1 MELRDLLILA
11 NERRASDIHL
21 TFDSPPILRI
31 DGKLTLTN
39 FDPLTKDQLKRLI
52 YGILSDRQ
60 KEKFETEKELDFSL
74 ALSGMDRYRVNVH
87 IQRGSVEAA
96 FRRIPLF
103 IPNMEELGLPPVM
116 ADLARKKNGLVLVT
130 GPTGTGKTTTL
141 ASMINLINEERETLI
156 IMIEDPIEYMHFNKK
171 SIIKQREVF
180 ADTLSFSEALKRS
193 LRQDPDIIV
202 VGEMRDLE
210 TISTALTAAETGHL
224 VLATL
229 HTPDAPQTVQR
240 IIDVFPPHQQTQVK
254 LQLAAALQGVV
265 SQNLMPRADGQGR
278 ILATEVMIATPAV
291 RNLIREQAV
300 EQIPTSI
307 QTGSAYGMHSM
318 DKSLQLLCKEG
329 IVSYE
334 DALAYVKNIDEFR
347 QMLNIKN
354 K

>member
-1 MELRDLLILA
+1 MELRDLLIMA

-31 DGKLTLTN
+31 DGKLTMTD
-39 FDPLTKDQLKRLI
+39 FEPLTKDQLKRLI
-52 YGILSDRQ
+52 YGTLTDRQ
-60 KEKFETEKELDFSL
+60 KEKFEIEKELDFSL
-74 ALSGMDRYRVNVH
+74 SLSGMDRYRVNVH

-103 IPNMEELGLPPVM
+103 IPAMEELGLPPIM
-116 ADLARKKNGLVLVT
+116 ADLARKKNGLVLIT

-141 ASMINLINEERETLI
+141 AAIINLINEERESLI
-156 IMIEDPIEYMHFNKK
+156 IMIEDPIEYIHFNKK
-171 SIIKQREVF
+171 SIIKQREVYS
-180 ADTLSFSEALKRS
+180 DTHSFSDALKRA
-193 LRQDPDIIV
+193 LRQDPDVIV

-240 IIDVFPPHQQTQVK
+240 VIDVFPPHQQTQVR
-254 LQLAAALQGVV
+254 LQLASALQGVV
-265 SQNLMPRADGQGR
+265 SQNLMPRSDGMGR
-278 ILATEVMIATPAV
+278 VLATEVMVASPAV
-291 RNLIREQAV
+291 RNLIREQST
-300 EQIPTSI
+300 EQIPTAI
-307 QTGSAYGMHSM
+307 QTGSAFGMRSM

-329 IVSYE
+329 VITYE

-347 QMLNIKN
+347 QMMTGN
-354 K
+354 KK